1 MGKRFNRDGLARL
14 EAERRRCDAMLE
26 RAAPPEACGDAIPA
40 APARGP
46 MTTWAP
52 REVQRTEAGNWREVR
67 AGYAGRSGARR
78 ADAFDRMTADAKRA
92 QAKARSGFVAPFT
105 IGQVEAGR
113 AYAALVERVEASGV
127 KLSSVEGIGAS
138 GGGGGQREAAVLDDV
153 RKLKRAR
160 GRIGNGL
167 AKEAVR
173 KGSARGP
180 RSITVRI
187 LVDMVCLHDRS
198 LSQVLQR
205 HGWASKGT
213 HREEL
218 RVALRAAL
226 DRLHGYI

>member
-1 MGKRFNRDGLARL
+1 MGKRSDGLARL
-14 EAERRRCDAMLE
+14 AEEQRRCREMME
-26 RAAPPEACGDAIPA
+26 RATPPADCGDEIPA

-52 REVQRTEAGNWREVR
+52 REVRMTDAGNWREVR

-78 ADAFDRMTADAKRA
+78 ADAFDRMTADARRV
-92 QAKARSGFVAPFT
+92 QAKARSGFIPPFT
-105 IGQVEAGR
+105 VGQVEAGR

-127 KLSSVEGIGAS
+127 KLASIERVS
-138 GGGGGQREAAVLDDV
+138 GGGDGQGQREAAVLDDV
-153 RKLKRAR
+153 RRLKRAR

-167 AKEAVR
+167 AKEARR
-173 KGSARGP
+173 KGGARGP
-180 RSITVRI
+180 RSIPVRS

-198 LSQVLQR
+198 LSEVLKR
-205 HGWASKGT
+205 HGWAEKGQ